1 MVILA
6 AFVLF
11 ISAALLVRQRFRL
24 RVDEAVLFGSVLAFL
39 EVVLFMQGLGL
50 ASRLRPLPTWLA
62 TLSCIAIN
70 LFIAF
75 WRCPLRPFKRT
86 VRFPPFLW
94 PAMIGAGLTAGL
106 RLWLAWKIPPEGWDG
121 LTYHLPI
128 VVKWVQK
135 ANFSLAGWAT
145 PQGYFAWNGEL
156 ASTWLALLGGSLDYA
171 KLVQVLSLPLFA
183 ASGAVLGRRLAGL
196 RWSWPA
202 AIALPALPIVLIQA
216 GLAYVDALYAAFWL
230 AAAAAAIGLARS
242 GRAVY
247 AWSFAAA
254 FGLAMGTKSTVYFM
268 APLLLLVFV
277 GYLKSPR
284 GLKPALGHLPLG
296 LVLII
301 LAGAGAYIRNFVL
314 TGNPIFPFGF
324 SIAGLPVLKGI
335 YSTAEM
341 PAYVEHWFVPTRWA
355 WVAYPFWEKFRGV
368 AGYTHL
374 NGFGPLF
381 ALGWL
386 LLPLAFGRAWKRR
399 DVVALAFLG
408 LFPLVL
414 LFFFTL
420 QPVQLP
426 RYIIFLAPLPVIG
439 LAYSLSRARGFLR
452 RAVCVVWTAAILGGC
467 CGVIAYVWR
476 SPGPRWAAQ
485 NLISGKAVDAWGYYE
500 RQYSTLGRAAR
511 ALDKKLHSGDLV
523 AINNGEL
530 QLPWFGL
537 PPRARVQEVILGE
550 CPYPQCVHG
559 ATAEEWIAGVDRLA
573 ARFVVVW
580 SPAWNRGREDEL
592 RRALAERPAR
602 FERIGR
608 FESPNFGWI
617 EIFERTHF

>member
-196 RWSWPA
+196 RWSWPS

-242 GRAVY
+242 G
-247 AWSFAAA
+247 
-254 FGLAMGTKSTVYFM
+254 
-268 APLLLLVFV
+268 
-277 GYLKSPR
+277 
-284 GLKPALGHLPLG
+284 
-296 LVLII
+296 
-301 LAGAGAYIRNFVL
+301 
-314 TGNPIFPFGF
+314 
-324 SIAGLPVLKGI
+324 
-335 YSTAEM
+335 
-341 PAYVEHWFVPTRWA
+341 
-355 WVAYPFWEKFRGV
+355 
-368 AGYTHL
+368 
-374 NGFGPLF
+374 
-381 ALGWL
+381 
-386 LLPLAFGRAWKRR
+386 
-399 DVVALAFLG
+399 
-408 LFPLVL
+408 
-414 LFFFTL
+414 
-420 QPVQLP
+420 
-426 RYIIFLAPLPVIG
+426 
-439 LAYSLSRARGFLR
+439 
-452 RAVCVVWTAAILGGC
+452 
-467 CGVIAYVWR
+467 
-476 SPGPRWAAQ
+476 
-485 NLISGKAVDAWGYYE
+485 
-500 RQYSTLGRAAR
+500 
-511 ALDKKLHSGDLV
+511 
-523 AINNGEL
+523 
-530 QLPWFGL
+530 
-537 PPRARVQEVILGE
+537 
-550 CPYPQCVHG
+550 
-559 ATAEEWIAGVDRLA
+559 
-573 ARFVVVW
+573 
-580 SPAWNRGREDEL
+580 
-592 RRALAERPAR
+592 
-602 FERIGR
+602 
-608 FESPNFGWI
+608 
-617 EIFERTHF
+617 